1 VLWRDI
7 TQIYG
12 ADCVTFSADTPEAER
27 WMRLKYRGSPLSFEL
42 PAENAEAV
50 AFRNAADAANFTTIV
65 LMKRRSAYM

>member
-12 ADCVTFSADTPEAER
+12 TNSVTFSADTPVAAS
-27 WMRLKYRGSPLSFEL
+27 WMRLKFGGATLSFGL

-50 AFRNAADAANFTTIV
+50 AFRNAAEAANFTTIV
-65 LMKRRSAYM
+65 LMKRRSAHR